1 MKGYLNEAPR
11 LRRLALAGLMRLS
24 ELYDMGLVRSYR
36 FDPRNKPDVKK
47 QAQLEQARLSVN
59 QQIEVQW
66 IAIMNSE
73 NARNLGPRFLFLFT
87 AKTD

>member
-1 MKGYLNEAPR
+1 
-11 LRRLALAGLMRLS
+11 MRLS
-24 ELYDMGLVRSYR
+24 ELYDLGLVRSYR

-66 IAIMNSE
+66 IAIMNRRMIE
-73 NARNLGPRFLFLFT
+73 PRTQISVLIYRQDRL
-87 AKTD
+87 DL